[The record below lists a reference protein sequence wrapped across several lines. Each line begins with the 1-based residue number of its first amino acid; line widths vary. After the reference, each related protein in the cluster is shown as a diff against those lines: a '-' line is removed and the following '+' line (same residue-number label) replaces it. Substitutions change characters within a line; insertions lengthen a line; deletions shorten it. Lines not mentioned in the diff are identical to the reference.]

1 MITERWN
8 PVSSKS
14 LKTQIDM
21 LAKMV
26 EEANVAKADDTT
38 FGRCDWT
45 DLEGNK
51 RCNSPWSEFQCQQAG
66 GTFTPGGKCDD

>member
-1 MITERWN
+1 MSNKAIE
-8 PVSSKS
+8 
-14 LKTQIDM
+14 TQIDM

-26 EEANVAKADDTT
+26 EEANKASLTGDTST

-45 DLEGNK
+45 DLDGNS

-66 GTFTPGGKCDD
+66 GTFTADGSCDDDS